1 MLTLLRWMKELQFQ
15 RAYREARRQAVGQSM
30 HMGWAESDIRNARR
44 AAFLS
49 PGYREEVCG
58 ALLFQEQT
66 ATTLRFMPLD
76 SRVKHMAIAFQGYS
90 YWIE

>member
-44 AAFLS
+44 AAFLC
-49 PGYREEVCG
+49 PGRVRKCVG
-58 ALLFQEQT
+58 SARPEQT
-66 ATTLRFMPLD
+66 APTLRFMPLD
-76 SRVKHMAIAFQGYS
+76 SRVNQKR
-90 YWIE
+90 